1 VRPDYFGLFGR
12 RRQEGRVSKVKLLV
26 EVRYKT
32 AAFHVFIYLL
42 RDCLGAVIWLG
53 IVEVEMREVG
63 EEGRFHFF
71 ILDIFSG
78 YSSHPRVD
86 HDLFDPVH

>member
-1 VRPDYFGLFGR
+1 MRPDYFGFLGHS
-12 RRQEGRVSKVKLLV
+12 RQKGRVSKVKLLV

-42 RDCLGAVIWLG
+42 RDGLGAVIGLG

-63 EEGRFHFF
+63 EEWRFHFF

-78 YSSHPRVD
+78 DSSHPGVN
-86 HDLFDPVH
+86 HNLFDPVH